1 MSLEA
6 EKELLTSEAIASV
19 KVVLGRV
26 ASLLPSVEPLG
37 SFNPASLERN
47 SLFLPPR
54 TSLTSDGGAPFKF
67 WMRCQMK
74 FDS

>member
-6 EKELLTSEAIASV
+6 VKELLTQEAIESV

-26 ASLLPSVEPLG
+26 ASLLPSVEALG
-37 SFNPASLERN
+37 SFNPARLERK

-54 TSLTSDGGAPFKF
+54 ASLTSDGGPLLNFG
-67 WMRCQMK
+67 
-74 FDS
+74 